1 MLLPLFVPFALSW
14 STTEGVPTLAVAV
27 GAFKSPL
34 VRLARLVILPNQN
47 ANANHQHA
55 PLHVGTARNRYNEW
69 WRFYPCIGNAVA
81 VPLIK
86 EVGLAIARTLELA
99 GGSPEPH
106 RFT

>member
-1 MLLPLFVPFALSW
+1 MVSDEPAARAPAKRGQRGVREIGHRMNH
-14 STTEGVPTLAVAV
+14 TT
-27 GAFKSPL
+27 
-34 VRLARLVILPNQN
+34 ARHDG
-47 ANANHQHA
+47 NANHQHA
-55 PLHVGTARNRYNEW
+55 PLHVNTARNRYNEW

-106 RFT
+106 LVT